1 MGKTMAESFGARMAP
16 SDAMR
21 KVVEAGRTGRKGK
34 SGFYKYEEN
43 GEKGAVDESVYALI
57 GKEHRAEIQA
67 NEITE
72 RCVFAMVNEAVLCLE
87 EGILRSPR
95 DGDIGAVFGL
105 GFPPFRGG
113 PFRYIDTVGADTIV
127 TRLEDLHSR
136 FSNRFSPARLLVEHA
151 RARRKFH
158 PGR

>member
-1 MGKTMAESFGARMAP
+1 MAP
-16 SDAMR
+16 SDALR

-34 SGFYKYEEN
+34 SGFYTYDDK
-43 GEKGAVDESVYALI
+43 GEKGPVDETVYAII
-57 GKEHRAEIQA
+57 GKSHRADIPA

-72 RCVFAMVNEAVLCLE
+72 RCVLAMVNEAVLCLE

-95 DGDIGAVFGL
+95 DGDIGAVFWL

-113 PFRYIDTVGADTIV
+113 PFRYIDDVGAASV
-127 TRLEDLHSR
+127 VNRLEELHSR
-136 FSNRFSPARLLVEHA
+136 FPNRFSPARLLVEHA
-151 RARRKFH
+151 RAQRRFH